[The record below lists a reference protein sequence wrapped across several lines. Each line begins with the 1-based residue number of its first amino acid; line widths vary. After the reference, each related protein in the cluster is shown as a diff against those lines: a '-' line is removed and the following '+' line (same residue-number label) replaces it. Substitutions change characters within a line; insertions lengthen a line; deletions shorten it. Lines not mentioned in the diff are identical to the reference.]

1 MFRTNTNPGIVVKV
15 NLATFTRNGSIT
27 FLTGENALYSAVI
40 DSTGTNAYFG

>member
-1 MFRTNTNPGIVVKV
+1 MLRTDTNPGIVVKV